1 MQDYNAWNKEV
12 IKEFRANGGSAGGQL
27 QGMPLL
33 LLFNIGAKSGA
44 LRINPLAYQKVDG
57 GYAIFGSKGGSPT
70 NPAWYHNLLAN
81 PDVKIEL
88 GTETFMVRARL
99 TEGEERERIWAQ
111 QKIDFPQFAGYETKT
126 TRQIPVLVL
135 EPI

>member
-27 QGMPLL
+27 EGMPLL
-33 LLFNIGAKSGA
+33 LLFNTGAKSGE
-44 LRINPLAYQKVDG
+44 LRINPLAYQKVDS
-57 GYAIFGSKGGSPT
+57 GYAIFGSKGGSHT
-70 NPAWYHNLLAN
+70 NPAWYHNLLSN
-81 PDVKIEL
+81 PEVKIEL
-88 GTETFMVRARL
+88 GTKTFMVRARL

-126 TRQIPVLVL
+126 NRQIPVLIL

>member
-1 MQDYNAWNKEV
+1 MRDYNAWNREV
-12 IKEFRANGGSAGGQL
+12 IKEFRAKGGSAGGPL

-44 LRINPLAYQKVDG
+44 RRINPLAYQKVDG

-81 PDVKIEL
+81 PEVEIEL
-88 GTETFMVRARL
+88 GTDTFMVRARL
-99 TEGEERERIWAQ
+99 TEGEERERIWTQ
-111 QKIDFPQFAGYETKT
+111 QKIDFPQFADYETKT